1 MDLGPI
7 FTIDTSSTIPVY
19 FLQSTITF
27 HTIHLTLCFQ
37 QTDEIGNLT
46 VRWGK
51 VLSLCCAGFH
61 VASNT
66 FESFPSSYW
75 FDNLGFLL
83 RENLLQC
90 SSHLPLGVSQ
100 RSFHAPS
107 RLSSTVEG
115 EAKDGFTRGVL
126 HNISLYFVFVLLS
139 FFCLVL
145 FASFYQKHQKMFG
158 LLSRIKNTQ
167 KIVPTLVVTLH

>member
-37 QTDEIGNLT
+37 KTGEIGNLT

-51 VLSLCCAGFH
+51 VLSLCCACFQ

-66 FESFPSSYW
+66 FDSFPSSYW

-83 RENLLQC
+83 REELVVVLII
-90 SSHLPLGVSQ
+90 
-100 RSFHAPS
+100 PS
-107 RLSSTVEG
+107 YWGIPT
-115 EAKDGFTRGVL
+115 K
-126 HNISLYFVFVLLS
+126 LYSDLR
-139 FFCLVL
+139 
-145 FASFYQKHQKMFG
+145 
-158 LLSRIKNTQ
+158 RIKDVDKVSM
-167 KIVPTLVVTLH
+167 KILCYLPFIKRIQRLYMTKESATEMTWHKTGRDTRMSMD